1 MPTEQS
7 RSVAALTSA
16 ARPRAKLSGSSVAT
30 PMKASSQPS
39 TSTGQPVSRSTAMTR
54 AETSLYTSAS
64 TGRKTQSGQR
74 FAAVR
79 NGSPECTPNSRAS

>member
-1 MPTEQS
+1 MN
-7 RSVAALTSA
+7 
-16 ARPRAKLSGSSVAT
+16 
-30 PMKASSQPS
+30 ASSQPR

-54 AETSLYTSAS
+54 AETSLYASAS

-79 NGSPECTPNSRAS
+79 SGRPERTPNSRAS

>member
-30 PMKASSQPS
+30 PTNASSQPS

-54 AETSLYTSAS
+54 AETSLYASAS

-79 NGSPECTPNSRAS
+79 SGRPECTPNSRAS